1 MNYESQ
7 KKKILALDSDTDWWN
22 LMPRNER
29 QIEASHGSNVYVFK
43 TLIVPA
49 EVVLRLSFNLTI
61 DTWPK
66 KTKQRQFQPNKEIN
80 HSPKNI
86 FAVSI
91 SLHAS
96 FRRTSRTFQSFL
108 VVVSR
113 STCSYRTIRPCVES
127 VVQLFPFGSSD
138 AIGLFL
144 LHCIDLVSISRCNF
158 IRPPKP

>member
-86 FAVSI
+86 FCC
-91 SLHAS
+91 
-96 FRRTSRTFQSFL
+96 FQFAARFIQAH
-108 VVVSR
+108 VAHIPV
-113 STCSYRTIRPCVES
+113 
-127 VVQLFPFGSSD
+127 LFSGRF
-138 AIGLFL
+138 AFY
-144 LHCIDLVSISRCNF
+144 V
-158 IRPPKP
+158 